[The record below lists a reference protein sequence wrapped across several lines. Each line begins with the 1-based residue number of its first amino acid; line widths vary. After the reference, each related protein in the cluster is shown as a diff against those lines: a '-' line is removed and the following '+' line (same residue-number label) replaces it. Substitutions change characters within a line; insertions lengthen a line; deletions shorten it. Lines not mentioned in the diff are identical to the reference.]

1 MTTEGRSSATTGAT
15 STRAW
20 RSVLGPLLIV
30 LAIAVGLALTW
41 YNASSLLL
49 LFAGILFAAFLD
61 ACIRGL
67 GRFMPIARVWRF
79 ALVALVLACLSALA
93 IAWGIAHLPEQARG
107 LMRVMDAQIEIL
119 QGHLTPYGIDLFG
132 PDGRQDLSNLI
143 VDPGR
148 LFGHVHRAVS
158 GAYAVAINTIVIVCL
173 GMFFAA
179 NPGGY
184 REGTLTL
191 LPVAWRARV
200 RGVMDEMGLTLR
212 SWLLGQLVRSAIL
225 AITLGIAFHLLGL
238 PGASLLGLQAGVANF
253 IPYLGPLIA
262 AGPVALVAMP
272 LGPSTLV
279 WAMVIYFS
287 IQTIEGFVFAPLIQR
302 QAVNVPPAWTLL
314 AIVIFGAMFG
324 AMGIALATPLLA
336 VGRIAVLR
344 LYVEDWL
351 QDRQGIKGADR

>member
-1 MTTEGRSSATTGAT
+1 MTTDGRSSATTDAT
-15 STRAW
+15 STSTW
-20 RSVLGPLLIV
+20 RSVLGPLLIF

-41 YNASSLLL
+41 FNALSLLL

-61 ACIRGL
+61 ACTRGL
-67 GRFMPIARVWRF
+67 DRFVPVARVWRF
-79 ALVALVLACLSALA
+79 ALVALALACISALA
-93 IAWGIAHLPEQARG
+93 FAWGIARLPEQARG
-107 LMRVMDAQIEIL
+107 LMRVMDAQIEVL
-119 QGHLTPYGIDLFG
+119 QGHLTPFGIDLFG
-132 PDGRQDLSNLI
+132 PDGRQDLSQLI
-143 VDPGR
+143 ADPGR

-158 GAYAVAINTIVIVCL
+158 GAYAVGINAIVIVCL

-179 NPGGY
+179 NPNGY
-184 REGTLTL
+184 REGALIL
-191 LPVAWRARV
+191 LPVSWRARV
-200 RGVMDEMGLTLR
+200 REVMDEMGLTLR
-212 SWLLGQLVRSAIL
+212 NWLLGQVVRSSIL
-225 AITLGIAFHLLGL
+225 AVSLGIALHLLGL

-279 WAMVIYFS
+279 WAIVIYFS

-302 QAVNVPPAWTLL
+302 QAVNLPPAWTLL
-314 AIVIFGAMFG
+314 SIVIFGAMFG

-351 QDRQGIKGADR
+351 QNRQGI